1 MMSTLTGI
9 EANKVLVRTYTQ
21 IVFNEHHTDRASD
34 FLARE
39 VK

>member
-9 EANKVLVRTYTQ
+9 EANKSHVRTYTQ
-21 IVFNEHHTDRASD
+21 TAFNEHHTDRASD